1 MAEGDPVD
9 RPEGRSRRGHGV
21 TIDASLKGLVYGDA
35 VAQGTRF
42 VGATTFGAPVISPV
56 DEGLVRGELDPELA
70 VNLPNDYRVTL
81 SGQFRFGRA
90 IEGGSAGLS
99 LRKQW

>member
-1 MAEGDPVD
+1 VD

-35 VAQGTRF
+35 VAQGTSF